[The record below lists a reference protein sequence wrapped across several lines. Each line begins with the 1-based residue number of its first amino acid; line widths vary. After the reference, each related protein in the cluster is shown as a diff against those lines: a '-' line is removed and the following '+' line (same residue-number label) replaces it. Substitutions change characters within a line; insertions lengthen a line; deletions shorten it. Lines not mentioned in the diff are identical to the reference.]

1 MQNWCS
7 CSTNQPPA
15 SFPDHYPPC
24 VVTRWPPSFQDLHLS
39 SRQDEEGTAMYK
51 KQRQVE
57 SFFFPLAR
65 KMIVFPKG
73 YTHEHFC
80 FIFHWPK
87 VCHMTAVTRP
97 AARWPVQF
105 GFSIGHCCC
114 LTCNPVSA
122 PWVYQG
128 LKEHTLNRICLYW
141 YNHLFYVLPYHL
153 ELSFSVIEIQNLGS
167 HLRPAESE
175 TLGLVIFCL
184 FLSLSLK

>member
-1 MQNWCS
+1 MATILPGLTSKLQAGWRGNS
-7 CSTNQPPA
+7 HVQKAKA
-15 SFPDHYPPC
+15 S
-24 VVTRWPPSFQDLHLS
+24 WI
-39 SRQDEEGTAMYK
+39 
-51 KQRQVE
+51 
-57 SFFFPLAR
+57 FFFSPLAR

-73 YTHEHFC
+73 YTHKHFC

-87 VCHMTAVTRP
+87 LCHMTAVTGP

-122 PWVYQG
+122 PWVYQ
-128 LKEHTLNRICLYW
+128 EHTLNRICLYW

-153 ELSFSVIEIQNLGS
+153 ELSFSVIEIQNLSS

-175 TLGLVIFCL
+175 TLGLVIFS
-184 FLSLSLK
+184 LSLSKK